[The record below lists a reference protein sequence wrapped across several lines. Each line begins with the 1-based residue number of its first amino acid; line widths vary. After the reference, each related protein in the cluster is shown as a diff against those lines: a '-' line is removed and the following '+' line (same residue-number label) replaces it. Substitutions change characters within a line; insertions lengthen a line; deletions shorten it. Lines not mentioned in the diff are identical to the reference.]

1 MKRHSVSKKKIVVIE
16 DEPDILEVLTYNLK
30 REGYEVFSA
39 SDGVR
44 GLALIKREIPDLVLL
59 DLMLPGMDG
68 VEICST
74 IKKDPQTQGALIIMV
89 TAKGEES
96 DIVLGLGVGAD
107 DYITKPFSPKE
118 LIARVK
124 AVLRRGI
131 LVDKV
136 AVKDRIEV
144 GDLTIDSVKYKVS
157 ISGKEVKLT
166 ATEFRL
172 LHYLASNPGRV
183 FSREQLLNRALGDDV
198 VIVDRNIDVHIRGI
212 RKKLDVD
219 PPLIETIRGV
229 GYRMADQV

>member
-1 MKRHSVSKKKIVVIE
+1 VSKKKIVIIE
-16 DEPDILEVLTYNLK
+16 DEPDILEVLSYNLK
-30 REGYEVFSA
+30 REGYEVTTA

-44 GLALIKREIPDLVLL
+44 GLALIKRETPDLVLL

-68 VEICST
+68 VEICGT
-74 IKKDPQTQGALIIMV
+74 IKKDLQTQGTLIIMV

-124 AVLRRGI
+124 AVLRRGV
-131 LVDKV
+131 LVDKE
-136 AVKDRIEV
+136 AVKDRIEI
-144 GDLTIDSVKYKVS
+144 GDLTIDSVKYKVC
-157 ISGKEVKLT
+157 IADREVKLT

-229 GYRMADQV
+229 GYRMADQI